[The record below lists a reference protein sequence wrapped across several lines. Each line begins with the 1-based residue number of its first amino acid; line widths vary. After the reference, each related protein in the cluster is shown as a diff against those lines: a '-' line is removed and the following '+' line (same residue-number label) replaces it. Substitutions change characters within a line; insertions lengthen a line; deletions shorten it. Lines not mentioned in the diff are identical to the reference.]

1 MTEKGAGKDRRLMQ
15 IKLLEAK
22 RQLYFSQINK
32 TFQLSSKTDE
42 KSRHNFLSQAR
53 AVDQLRKEFVT
64 MVDDINLLNLE
75 VDPDYSINYQPL
87 SAFDDLYYFIKDILN
102 SMERPNPQSQ
112 AVTHAINQEH
122 TIKIPRI
129 ELPIFDGE
137 LQNFPYFYETFKRV
151 IHENKTLTDS
161 ERIHYLMSHLSEKAK
176 HICAGIIP
184 AADNYVIIWQTLQ
197 DKYKDTRAL
206 ATTYLNQ
213 LFALKNINGPSAIN
227 LENLVDKYA
236 ATIAA
241 LKQLNID
248 NLSDFIFVYMGLKL
262 VDSDTAKC
270 FETTVRS
277 QTDMPKYDD
286 FVKFLREQVKILY
299 RTSTSSQTRGSSM
312 APHPNSG
319 SRPSSSRAL
328 TVPPRVLVSTQQ
340 TQGRT
345 RPCKLCNNTA
355 HTHLYACKPFANLSA
370 ADKFKFVKDNRYC
383 VNCLSNQHTSFYCN
397 SNTSCRKCNARHHT
411 LLHFGNEPFAAQSCT
426 ATVAVNEEHDTSE
439 ILSSLELEEE
449 SSSDQVR
456 DGYLVGEGNPEVSY
470 CSLSST
476 KCDSS
481 STTQVLATAKVYATG
496 RDGRDVIVRCLLD
509 PGSQKHYITTKC
521 CSKLQLKVES
531 NSPVT
536 VKGIGGSSQIVK
548 GAANISFRSRFN
560 NTKFNIQALVLNR
573 ITSNIPTC
581 NIDTRFLE
589 NLRSIPMADDG
600 WGMPGEIDL
609 LIGVSLFAEML
620 RPGKIIGEPGSPDAL
635 ETVLGYIVL
644 GDAPAVIQAQAPAVV
659 AFHAISTSEVE
670 TLVRKMW
677 ELDEIDPKHIFSAD
691 DKICEENYSKTVT
704 RATSGRYEVALPF
717 KFSPDLLGNSLKV
730 AGRRFLHLERRFTAQ
745 PALREAYDSVIKDYI
760 YQGYLSPIDTADK
773 DPLHF
778 YMPHHAVLREDKLST
793 RIRPVLDASA
803 KSSSGFSL
811 NDLLYAG
818 PKLQRD
824 LFTIL
829 MNMRLLPVAITADV
843 RQMYLRIGVR
853 KQDRRFQRILYRF
866 SRNDNLG
873 GGSDI
878 QIPIKSLEFNRVA
891 FGLKCS
897 PFLALRTVS
906 QLVQDEGHRFPIGK
920 EVVQRD
926 LYMDDIA
933 SSLMNSDRAISA
945 FQELIGLFKA
955 GGFDLVKWSSNST
968 SVLEYIPEDYRLSQN
983 VEFHKDDTLKIL
995 GLYWRPHDDEFAFK
1009 VISDDRPCTKR
1020 NILSSVA
1027 RLFDVL
1033 GLVAPVI
1040 LYAKL
1045 LIKELWIA
1053 KIDWD
1058 ADPPERITRL
1068 WNEFRR
1074 ELPLLAQMK
1083 FPRHLRVVHGCSV
1096 TILGFADASE
1106 KAYGAAV
1113 YIRVDV
1119 KQIQTTVILS
1129 CAKSKVAPLKVVSLA
1144 RLELCAALLL
1154 SKLIKKVF
1162 EIYSSRYPIDSVL
1175 AFSDSTVVL
1184 NWIHSSPHR
1193 WHTFVANRVSKIQD
1207 NLPSDHFYHI
1217 KGNENPCDCLS
1228 RGLTPTQLM
1237 NHPLWLQG
1245 PPWAHLQ
1252 KTEWPIK
1259 TFVPKESSDAPELK
1273 SISLVIIKPIEE
1285 PFLYKLARNYSS
1297 WQRFLNVASYIYKFI
1312 RKLPLGP
1319 IVESDLEFTELEIMK
1334 VIQSI
1339 HFSDDLQRLEKGGC
1353 RSPSIKKLNPF
1364 LKDGVLRVGGRL
1376 ANSEESFDFKH
1387 PILLPCKDHVV
1398 DLLIRSYHCKYLHT
1412 GPGLLSSVLR
1422 VKYWILSA
1430 RRAIRAIISKCNV
1443 CFRSKPQPGFP
1454 MMADLPEPR
1463 VRAVVKAFVHT
1474 GCDYAGP
1481 VLVTP
1486 YRGKGIKSRKAYICL
1501 FTCLTTR
1508 AVHIELASDLSTA
1521 CFLAAMKRFLA
1532 RRGSVQCFYTD
1543 NGTNFIGARSY
1554 LRDLY
1559 AFLKNEYKPVWEKQ
1573 LAESRIQWK
1582 LIPPNAP
1589 HFGGCWE
1596 SNIKCIKTHLYRV
1609 IGQQILTFEELQTVL
1624 SQIESILNSRP
1635 LTVLSSDPSD
1645 PAALTPAHFLH
1656 TVPLDFLP
1664 APDIDDSIP
1673 HLLTRYELLDKLVQS
1688 FWMRWRREYLHSL
1701 QARQKWNSPSFP
1713 VKEGTVV
1720 VVIQDNITPLHWPL
1734 GIITQTFKGK
1744 DDVIRVAMVRTKH
1757 GTYQRPVVKLCPLP
1771 TQ

>member
-64 MVDDINLLNLE
+64 LVDDINLLNLE
-75 VDPDYSINYQPL
+75 VYPDYSINYQPL

-161 ERIHYLMSHLSEKAK
+161 ERIHYLMSHLSGKAK

-197 DKYKDTRAL
+197 DKYKDNRAL

-277 QTDMPKYDD
+277 QTDMPKYDE

-717 KFSPDLLGNSLKV
+717 KFSPDLLGNSLEV

-760 YQGYLSPIDTADK
+760 YQAEY
-773 DPLHF
+773 
-778 YMPHHAVLREDKLST
+778 
-793 RIRPVLDASA
+793 
-803 KSSSGFSL
+803 
-811 NDLLYAG
+811 
-818 PKLQRD
+818 
-824 LFTIL
+824 
-829 MNMRLLPVAITADV
+829 
-843 RQMYLRIGVR
+843 
-853 KQDRRFQRILYRF
+853 
-866 SRNDNLG
+866 
-873 GGSDI
+873 I
-878 QIPIKSLEFNRVA
+878 QIKDLKPGMKNINSIFIVLEVGPVTLTKEAREVRTLRVA
-891 FGLKCS
+891 DATASVNLS
-897 PFLALRTVS
+897 VW
-906 QLVQDEGHRFPIGK
+906 DEPG
-920 EVVQRD
+920 
-926 LYMDDIA
+926 
-933 SSLMNSDRAISA
+933 
-945 FQELIGLFKA
+945 
-955 GGFDLVKWSSNST
+955 
-968 SVLEYIPEDYRLSQN
+968 
-983 VEFHKDDTLKIL
+983 
-995 GLYWRPHDDEFAFK
+995 
-1009 VISDDRPCTKR
+1009 
-1020 NILSSVA
+1020 
-1027 RLFDVL
+1027 
-1033 GLVAPVI
+1033 
-1040 LYAKL
+1040 
-1045 LIKELWIA
+1045 
-1053 KIDWD
+1053 
-1058 ADPPERITRL
+1058 
-1068 WNEFRR
+1068 
-1074 ELPLLAQMK
+1074 
-1083 FPRHLRVVHGCSV
+1083 
-1096 TILGFADASE
+1096 
-1106 KAYGAAV
+1106 
-1113 YIRVDV
+1113 
-1119 KQIQTTVILS
+1119 
-1129 CAKSKVAPLKVVSLA
+1129 
-1144 RLELCAALLL
+1144 ALL
-1154 SKLIKKVF
+1154 
-1162 EIYSSRYPIDSVL
+1162 
-1175 AFSDSTVVL
+1175 
-1184 NWIHSSPHR
+1184 
-1193 WHTFVANRVSKIQD
+1193 
-1207 NLPSDHFYHI
+1207 
-1217 KGNENPCDCLS
+1217 
-1228 RGLTPTQLM
+1228 
-1237 NHPLWLQG
+1237 
-1245 PPWAHLQ
+1245 
-1252 KTEWPIK
+1252 
-1259 TFVPKESSDAPELK
+1259 
-1273 SISLVIIKPIEE
+1273 
-1285 PFLYKLARNYSS
+1285 
-1297 WQRFLNVASYIYKFI
+1297 
-1312 RKLPLGP
+1312 
-1319 IVESDLEFTELEIMK
+1319 
-1334 VIQSI
+1334 
-1339 HFSDDLQRLEKGGC
+1339 
-1353 RSPSIKKLNPF
+1353 
-1364 LKDGVLRVGGRL
+1364 
-1376 ANSEESFDFKH
+1376 
-1387 PILLPCKDHVV
+1387 
-1398 DLLIRSYHCKYLHT
+1398 
-1412 GPGLLSSVLR
+1412 
-1422 VKYWILSA
+1422 
-1430 RRAIRAIISKCNV
+1430 
-1443 CFRSKPQPGFP
+1443 QPG
-1454 MMADLPEPR
+1454 DIIRLTR
-1463 VRAVVKAFVHT
+1463 
-1474 GCDYAGP
+1474 GYAS
-1481 VLVTP
+1481 LW
-1486 YRGKGIKSRKAYICL
+1486 
-1501 FTCLTTR
+1501 
-1508 AVHIELASDLSTA
+1508 
-1521 CFLAAMKRFLA
+1521 
-1532 RRGSVQCFYTD
+1532 
-1543 NGTNFIGARSY
+1543 RS
-1554 LRDLY
+1554 
-1559 AFLKNEYKPVWEKQ
+1559 
-1573 LAESRIQWK
+1573 
-1582 LIPPNAP
+1582 
-1589 HFGGCWE
+1589 
-1596 SNIKCIKTHLYRV
+1596 
-1609 IGQQILTFEELQTVL
+1609 
-1624 SQIESILNSRP
+1624 
-1635 LTVLSSDPSD
+1635 
-1645 PAALTPAHFLH
+1645 ALTLYSGGQGTQH
-1656 TVPLDFLP
+1656 T
-1664 APDIDDSIP
+1664 APKQERFGAGAPQEHSGK
-1673 HLLTRYELLDKLVQS
+1673 HTHKTYVRGRGHQ
-1688 FWMRWRREYLHSL
+1688 RGNNRRL
-1701 QARQKWNSPSFP
+1701 QAN
-1713 VKEGTVV
+1713 E
-1720 VVIQDNITPLHWPL
+1720 
-1734 GIITQTFKGK
+1734 
-1744 DDVIRVAMVRTKH
+1744 
-1757 GTYQRPVVKLCPLP
+1757 
-1771 TQ
+1771 